1 MWRSI
6 HHSKTIFNY
15 LKELKLC
22 QILSHIAIC
31 HIMSILIAM
40 FSRGY
45 RGKTV
50 DFALCSNHH
59 RTTIGHFLNY
69 GKWKDEVIQ
78 NSLKQMVIGV
88 IYQEAER
95 SGQPIFCIVDD
106 TIASRTKPSSQALH
120 PIENAY
126 FHQSHLKK
134 KQDYGHQAIAVLLS
148 CNGIT
153 LNYTVLLYDKS
164 MSKIQMVCNLAQ
176 ELPIAP
182 VHSYFLCDSW
192 YTAGKVMDSFIK
204 RGFYTIGALKTNRI
218 LYPAGIRQKLSQFA
232 LFLHKTDAAVRLVTV
247 GNRQYY
253 VYRYEGKLN
262 GLENAVVL
270 MTYPKDAFHKPQ
282 ALRAF
287 LCSDTSLSTEEI
299 LTYYQERW
307 GIEVYFRQCK
317 TRLAFDQC
325 QIRSAQGIQRFWLL
339 TSLAYNLCCMATGTF
354 MPFDEGYRYIQKQI
368 QQEEIVFLYQCGVNH
383 LPLEQLLTY
392 VA

>member
-6 HHSKTIFNY
+6 HHSQTIFNY
-15 LKELKLC
+15 LMELKLC
-22 QILSHIAIC
+22 QILSHIAIG

-40 FSRGY
+40 FSHGY

-78 NSLKQMVIGV
+78 DSLKQMVIRV

-232 LFLHKTDAAVRLVTV
+232 LFLHKTDAAVRLVTA

-270 MTYPKDAFHKPQ
+270 MTYPKDAFHKTQ

-287 LCSDTSLSTEEI
+287 LCSGHPKI
-299 LTYYQERW
+299 LAPD
-307 GIEVYFRQCK
+307 ISC
-317 TRLAFDQC
+317 L
-325 QIRSAQGIQRFWLL
+325 
-339 TSLAYNLCCMATGTF
+339 
-354 MPFDEGYRYIQKQI
+354 
-368 QQEEIVFLYQCGVNH
+368 
-383 LPLEQLLTY
+383 
-392 VA
+392 